1 MAPLSAIGIGTSW
14 SLQGLW
20 AAPWLRDVAR
30 LDRASV
36 VDHLSVMA
44 FVVCASALFLGA
56 LTKSLRRRGV
66 RTEWVL
72 ASTVGLSMGAQAAL
86 LLGCP
91 LPSYLLWSLIAA
103 AGAATVLSFA
113 ILTDYF
119 PKEMSGRANAALNLL
134 HVGMAFLLQTGFG
147 FIIAQWPQSN
157 EGYPA
162 EAHRSAMVTVLG
174 LQMIALVWFGVAAR
188 GRSSV
193 SKGLLSPALSPR
205 YARWRMVSVPL
216 IFARTRREYG
226 AVFHSTAWPFAAA
239 SSALV
244 SLTLLASLLRA
255 TGQTAIP
262 VLLVAQVSADLPGP
276 WWAIDSDRALP
287 LQTSKGNNLSD
298 WKK

>member
-1 MAPLSAIGIGTSW
+1 
-14 SLQGLW
+14 
-20 AAPWLRDVAR
+20 
-30 LDRASV
+30 
-36 VDHLSVMA
+36 
-44 FVVCASALFLGA
+44 
-56 LTKSLRRRGV
+56 
-66 RTEWVL
+66 
-72 ASTVGLSMGAQAAL
+72 
-86 LLGCP
+86 
-91 LPSYLLWSLIAA
+91 
-103 AGAATVLSFA
+103 
-113 ILTDYF
+113 
-119 PKEMSGRANAALNLL
+119 MSGRANAALNLL

-193 SKGLLSPALSPR
+193 SKALLSPALSPR